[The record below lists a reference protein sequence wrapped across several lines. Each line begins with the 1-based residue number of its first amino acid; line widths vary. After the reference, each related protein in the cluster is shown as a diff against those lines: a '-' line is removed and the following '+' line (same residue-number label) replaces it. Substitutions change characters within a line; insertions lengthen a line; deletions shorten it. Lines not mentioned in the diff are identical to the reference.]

1 MAALCIAQR
10 AVMAV
15 TVLPTASDFW
25 PKADVVTRPRV
36 WQRLVKPSTDAA
48 SRSTYNQVKEVTTT
62 P

>member
-10 AVMAV
+10 AATVI
-15 TVLPTASDFW
+15 TVLPTAIDFW
-25 PKADVVTRPRV
+25 PKADAGVPCDTLKYR
-36 WQRLVKPSTDAA
+36 KPDAA

>member
-25 PKADVVTRPRV
+25 PKADAGVPCDTLKYR
-36 WQRLVKPSTDAA
+36 KPDAA
-48 SRSTYNQVKEVTTT
+48 SRPTYNQIKEVTTT